1 MKKSKIIIPALA
13 IIAFSTAASIAG
25 SVAWFTASRTA
36 NVNAGTYTVVK
47 TSADLAVKIESGIG
61 TSANDTTKV
70 VSLPDSV
77 LSDGSVNHKTS
88 KVYTPADN
96 GEELAPAPKGEIDLT
111 DTSLDLEDLLSR
123 GTAKSSGVDKTIY
136 TAVTWDIEFTISFG
150 SIDKNVGL
158 YLDTTASHSAYTT
171 TGTPATAKGFRT
183 AFIPKAA
190 SAANAKATVF
200 AGLQDDTNCHY
211 IAGTTDEFLTGT
223 DYEADEYDLIE
234 KDYHTA
240 LPSTGTL
247 ADYTNRPDFLGTFVF
262 AAGTQVKLSY
272 TVVCW
277 FEGTDPEIINRSNPL
292 EYQAVQSNL
301 FFEAVD
307 LPAA

>member
-25 SVAWFTASRTA
+25 SVAWFTASRQA

-47 TSADLAVKIESGIG
+47 TSADLAVKIESGVG

-88 KVYTPADN
+88 KVYTPATSGKQLDP
-96 GEELAPAPKGEIDLT
+96 GEKGEIDLT
-111 DTSLDLEDLLSR
+111 DTTLDLEDLLNR
-123 GTAKSSGVDKTIY
+123 GTAKVSGVDKEIY

-150 SIDKNVGL
+150 SVAGDVGL

-171 TGTPATAKGFRT
+171 TGTAATAKGFRT

-190 SAANAKATVF
+190 STNGRATVF
-200 AGLQDDTNCHY
+200 AGLQDDENCHY
-211 IAGTTDEFLTGT
+211 IGGKTDEFLTGT

-247 ADYTNRPDFLGTFVF
+247 ADYTNRPDYLGKFVF
-262 AAGTQVKLSY
+262 AAGTQVKLAY

-277 FEGTDPEIINRSNPL
+277 FEGTDPEIKNRSNPL